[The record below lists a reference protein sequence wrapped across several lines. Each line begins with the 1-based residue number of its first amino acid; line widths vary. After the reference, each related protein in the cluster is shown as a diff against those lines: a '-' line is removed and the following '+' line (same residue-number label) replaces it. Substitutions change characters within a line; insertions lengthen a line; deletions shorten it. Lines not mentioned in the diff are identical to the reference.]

1 MDNNLKLRKAIIVAI
16 ALIGTGYSLHSKAM
30 GLGDIHVKSSL
41 GQPLLA
47 NIPVHGI
54 DHKMDERCFNVTSDD
69 TNAIS
74 DVKFKLRHLSGD
86 EGMLTVTSNRA
97 VLEPIAQLTV
107 VSQCDSIFTRQY
119 SLLIDPSVN
128 NEPQPTEADLDA
140 EAPTKQGFVTNIEE
154 PNLATPAA
162 TPQKQKNKRK
172 QTRAKSNA
180 ANLNIANPT
189 TSIPSDATEPSVKT
203 SAATPTSAF
212 TPKTAAKAAA
222 IATPKLTISGGNL
235 TADAANPYTMH
246 LSFDKKINTSRDVN
260 PQAYAEEAEFADEVT
275 VMNNRLSHLEK
286 QLTGL
291 YSKNARLE
299 TLNKEGV
306 AALSEIKHENDF
318 LRTLSFCLGGGLLVS
333 GYFFV
338 DWLRRRK
345 AEKSD
350 GKVQAIWDGLETAQ
364 ESEVSAQSFK
374 IDENYVPIVAMES
387 FEVKTE
393 EDLSEFEQ
401 TSIFNSPFLN
411 SMPEDV
417 THENTDVIE
426 DADVFISHGRTNL
439 AVQLLQNHLMES
451 PKKSASTWLFYLDL
465 LAKEDMKQAFDEA
478 AAECRKHFNVQL
490 AEFSTPLINDAD
502 TLESFERI
510 TSELQKV
517 WGTPEAVHF
526 LDELINNTRME
537 PRMGFEKAVF
547 EELVLLRE
555 IAQEEIILETKPAHL
570 MSAPLEFDMTSTQNA
585 FKKDN
590 VVKLNLPEI
599 EIPES
604 FKSTNGEL
612 SLFTNTDS
620 ANEIQD
626 EEHFEFEL
634 LDVVQR

>member
-30 GLGDIHVKSSL
+30 GLGDIQVKSSL

-54 DHKMDERCFNVTSDD
+54 DHKMDERCFAVSSDD

-86 EGMLTVTSNRA
+86 EGVLTVTSNHA

-119 SLLIDPSVN
+119 SLLIDPSISN
-128 NEPQPTEADLDA
+128 APQPTEANLDSESPTEQRFTSNNA
-140 EAPTKQGFVTNIEE
+140 ETNV
-154 PNLATPAA
+154 AAPAA
-162 TPQKQKNKRK
+162 AQKQKSKRK
-172 QTRAKSNA
+172 QTRAKTNTASQITTNQVTSNQSTAIEASIA
-180 ANLNIANPT
+180 A
-189 TSIPSDATEPSVKT
+189 
-203 SAATPTSAF
+203 PTSAF
-212 TPKTAAKAAA
+212 APKAAVKEA
-222 IATPKLTISGGNL
+222 ASTTPKLTISGGDL
-235 TADAANPYTMH
+235 TANAANPYTMR
-246 LSFDKKINTSRDVN
+246 LNFDKKINTSRDVN

-345 AEKSD
+345 AEKSE
-350 GKVQAIWDGLETAQ
+350 GKVQAIWDGLETTQ
-364 ESEVSAQSFK
+364 ESEVSAQAFK

-393 EDLSEFEQ
+393 DDMSEFEQ

-411 SMPEDV
+411 KAPEGV
-417 THENTDVIE
+417 MHENTDVIE

-439 AVQLLQNHLMES
+439 AVQLLQSHLMES

-465 LAKEDMKQAFDEA
+465 LAKEGMKEAFDEA

-517 WGTPEAVHF
+517 WGTPEALRF

-537 PRMGFEKAVF
+537 PRMGFDKAVF

-604 FKSTNGEL
+604 FKSSNGEL
-612 SLFTNTDS
+612 SLLTNADS
-620 ANEIQD
+620 AAEIHD